1 MSKWNTSCA
10 IDDHKMSGDQIRAE
24 IRARLPRLLRKSIGV
39 RVIDE
44 LEICSGKARADMAII
59 SDLLIGVEIKGPKD
73 RLDRLPKQI
82 EHYSKCFDQVILVV
96 DESLSVDAAS
106 LIPQWWGI
114 VQVSIRDG
122 NNNFKLVRRPLQNQF
137 VDVEMI
143 LALLWRP
150 EIEVLFSQ
158 ETGSP
163 PPSRASKR
171 RLREILLDNQ
181 SHIELKSAGI
191 EILRNREE
199 WRSTLL

>member
-10 IDDHKMSGDQIRAE
+10 IDDHKMSVDQIRAE

-171 RLREILLDNQ
+171 RLREILLYNQ